1 MQMPL
6 SEIRECLKPSGDPGK
21 CIQIVKKNPTSTDST
36 PAQPKPDAKPAQAEK
51 KPAPKKS
58 TKSNLK

>member
-21 CIQIVKKNPTSTDST
+21 CIQIIKKNPTSTDST
-36 PAQPKPDAKPAQAEK
+36 PAQPKPVQAEK